1 MGLKDRYEEHHNV
14 KYSNDAIEAC
24 VHLSERYIT
33 DRFLPDKAIDILD
46 EAGARSHM
54 FNDKVPKNIISIEK
68 QIESLRSK
76 KKLKLQN
83 RNLKKQQFLETKN
96 ALS

>member
-1 MGLKDRYEEHHNV
+1 M
-14 KYSNDAIEAC
+14 
-24 VHLSERYIT
+24 HLSERYIT

-46 EAGARSHM
+46 ETGARSHM

-76 KKLKLQN
+76 KEIKVTKQ
-83 RNLKKQQFLETKN
+83 NLKKQQL
-96 ALS
+96 

>member
-1 MGLKDRYEEHHNV
+1 MCTSIREIYNRQV
-14 KYSNDAIEAC
+14 
-24 VHLSERYIT
+24 
-33 DRFLPDKAIDILD
+33 LPDKAIDILD

-83 RNLKKQQFLETKN
+83 RNLKKQQFLETKKG
-96 ALS
+96 LS